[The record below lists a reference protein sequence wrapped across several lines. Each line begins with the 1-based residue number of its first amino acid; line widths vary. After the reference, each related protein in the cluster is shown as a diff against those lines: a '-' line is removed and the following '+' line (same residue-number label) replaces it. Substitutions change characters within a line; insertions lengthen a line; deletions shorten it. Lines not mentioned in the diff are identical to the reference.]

1 MCCGRA
7 TSCPEPSG
15 CTSGPPRPGQQRRGE
30 GRWASA
36 FHCCCLDGWGRG
48 GPAAAP
54 GSPITGQGWWESQ
67 TQRSLHPA
75 FGIPEVSLLGP
86 LASPGA
92 SPASLCPGGQGARVH
107 LPGTHA
113 CPASPP
119 QGPSP
124 QGVCPPPL
132 PAPGGGGLPCGCRFT
147 SVQVYTRLGACPP
160 CPQGTAGTGPPSPAP
175 DQQQWRRQ
183 GIRRLAGAWPPD
195 LCPLRRWRPQSPRTW
210 WSTTRAPGTPAC
222 WPQTAS
228 CPSCSASL
236 TAASTA
242 WPSSQVPS

>member
-132 PAPGGGGLPCGCRFT
+132 PAPGGGGCPVAAGSHLSRCTRGWAPALPA
-147 SVQVYTRLGACPP
+147 LEA
-160 CPQGTAGTGPPSPAP
+160 PQGQGPPL
-175 DQQQWRRQ
+175 Q
-183 GIRRLAGAWPPD
+183 RLTSSSGGGREYGAWRVPGPLTSA
-195 LCPLRRWRPQSPRTW
+195 LCAGGGH
-210 WSTTRAPGTPAC
+210 RAPGRGGLRPEHPGRQRAGRRQLPVPPA
-222 WPQTAS
+222 QQA
-228 CPSCSASL
+228 
-236 TAASTA
+236 
-242 WPSSQVPS
+242 